1 MGSAAPSMDACIWLI
16 GSREDLPHC
25 SLQREGRAVSHHPT
39 RSSLRVSRT
48 RHCCVTLKA
57 WWPEGGGCLLCQS
70 DKARLALFI
79 PLQGQFAVCDL
90 SKGNVTWQELLTSE
104 KHLGGFWRY
113 GPFLQFI
120 YLSSIKWTSPLFSVL
135 FVCLWGPRGFMRTSQ
150 SLLSW
155 TNGVISWFHFQRN
168 WRQDDT
174 RENCQYKSWGG
185 IRPLYL
191 I

>member
-1 MGSAAPSMDACIWLI
+1 MYCNIWIIHEEKHSQTTQYADQILCPAVCKITCGISLSPFQLVGSAAPSMDACIWLI

-25 SLQREGRAVSHHPT
+25 SLQREGWAVSHHPT

-104 KHLGGFWRY
+104 KPSRGFWRY
-113 GPFLQFI
+113 GPFLQF
-120 YLSSIKWTSPLFSVL
+120 
-135 FVCLWGPRGFMRTSQ
+135 
-150 SLLSW
+150 
-155 TNGVISWFHFQRN
+155 
-168 WRQDDT
+168 
-174 RENCQYKSWGG
+174 
-185 IRPLYL
+185 
-191 I
+191 